1 MKKVNLRHNPPAST
15 KKSGATSGHGM
26 PAVERTGAQEGKMVQ
41 QCITADEIPW
51 SKAVVGNQPGS
62 GMRPGLETVFL
73 IGDGKHKELYTL
85 VFRIPPNTAIPPHWH
100 PDDRSCFVL
109 SGLWYFAYGT
119 VRDET
124 KLKALPPGSNYTEPA
139 GAAHFAG
146 TREQGAIV
154 VCTAVGPTGTTFVNP
169 DDDPRNKK

>member
-1 MKKVNLRHNPPAST
+1 MT
-15 KKSGATSGHGM
+15 
-26 PAVERTGAQEGKMVQ
+26 AVERTGTQERKMVQ
-41 QCITADEIPW
+41 QCITVDEIPW
-51 SKAVVGNQPGS
+51 SESVGNQPGS

-73 IGDGKHKELYTL
+73 TGDGKQKELYSL
-85 VFRIPPNTAIPPHWH
+85 VFKIPPNTVIPPHSH

-139 GAAHFAG
+139 GVAHFAC
-146 TREQGAIV
+146 TKELGAIV
-154 VCTAVGPTGTTFVNP
+154 ECTAVGPTGTTFVNP
-169 DDDPRNKK
+169 ADDPRNKK

>member
-1 MKKVNLRHNPPAST
+1 MKKVNLRHNPTAST
-15 KKSGATSGHGM
+15 KKSGAASGRSM
-26 PAVERTGAQEGKMVQ
+26 PAVEQTRAQERKMVQ
-41 QCITADEIPW
+41 QCITPDEIPW
-51 SKAVVGNQPGS
+51 SKSMSNQPGS
-62 GMRPGLETVFL
+62 GMRPGMETVFL
-73 IGDGKHKELYTL
+73 TGDGEHKELYTL

-139 GAAHFAG
+139 GAPHFAG

>member
-1 MKKVNLRHNPPAST
+1 MQ
-15 KKSGATSGHGM
+15 
-26 PAVERTGAQEGKMVQ
+26 VERIGKSV
-41 QCITADEIPW
+41 
-51 SKAVVGNQPGS
+51 SNQPGS

-73 IGDGKHKELYTL
+73 IQFLLLSVPGHTL
-85 VFRIPPNTAIPPHWH
+85 VFKIPPHTAIPPHTH

-119 VRDET
+119 VHDET

-169 DDDPRNKK
+169 ADDPRNSK